1 MTTNAATAPPD
12 WSDVIVVGAGPVGL
26 LLAGD
31 LRRAGVQVTVLE
43 QLTAPTTESRAST
56 LHTRTMELLAERDLL
71 ARLGPLP
78 DGGPGHFG
86 GLPLDLRAAAP
97 GHRYAGQFKCPQTR
111 LEAVLQTWATGLG
124 ARLRRGHAVTGLC
137 QYPDRV
143 LVTGIELGGGPRKLA
158 ASYVVGCDG
167 ERSTVRQL
175 AGFDFPGDDPT
186 LEMLRADVAG
196 IGVSNRRFERH
207 PRGLATAHRW
217 PDGTTRIMVHV
228 HGTEPAVRT
237 GPPTFDEVV
246 AAWAEVTGEDIGHGT
261 PVWLN
266 AFDDTSRQ
274 AARYVKGR
282 VILAGDAAHAQMP
295 VGGQALNL
303 GLQDAAALGHRL
315 AGHLTGRADSPGLD
329 DYDRLRHRVGARTL
343 TGIRAQSRLLL
354 GGPEVDGLRAVLAE
368 LLGLDTAIGHLA
380 RTISGVDAEADLVE
394 PSTPHTPPGVAT

>member
-1 MTTNAATAPPD
+1 MNSVPETGAPD
-12 WSDVIVVGAGPVGL
+12 HTDVIVVGAGPVGL

-31 LRRAGVQVTVLE
+31 LRRAGARVTVLE
-43 QLTAPTTESRAST
+43 QLTAPVTESRAST
-56 LHTRTMELLAERDLL
+56 LHTRTMEILAERGILD
-71 ARLGPLP
+71 RLGPLP

-97 GHRYAGQFKCPQTR
+97 GHPYAGQWKCPQTR
-111 LEAVLQTWATGLG
+111 LEATLYTWATGLG
-124 ARLRRGHAVTGLC
+124 ATVRRGHAVTGLH

-143 LVTGIELGGGPRKLA
+143 VVSGIELGAGPRRFA

-175 AGFDFPGDDPT
+175 AGFDFPGDDAT

-196 IGVSNRRFERH
+196 IGVPNRRFERH

-217 PDGTTRIMVHV
+217 PDGTTRIMVHL
-228 HGTEPAVRT
+228 HGAAPGPRT
-237 GPPTFDEVV
+237 GPPAFDEVV
-246 AAWAEVTGEDIGHGT
+246 AAWAKVTGEDIGHGT
-261 PVWLN
+261 PVWLD

-274 AARYVKGR
+274 ADRYVKGR
-282 VILAGDAAHAQMP
+282 VVLAGDAAHVQMP

-315 AGHLTGRADSPGLD
+315 AGLATGRSPQAGLD

-354 GGPEVDGLRAVLAE
+354 GGPEVEGLRAVLAE
-368 LLGLDTAIGHLA
+368 LLGLDEACGHLA
-380 RTISGVDAEADLVE
+380 RVISGVDVF
-394 PSTPHTPPGVAT
+394 PTPHDSPGVAA

>member
-1 MTTNAATAPPD
+1 MTATARTATPD
-12 WSDVIVVGAGPVGL
+12 RTDVIVVGAGPVGL

-31 LRRAGVQVTVLE
+31 LRRAGARVTVLE

-56 LHTRTMELLAERDLL
+56 LHTRTMEILAERGVLD
-71 ARLGPLP
+71 RLGPLP

-86 GLPLDLRAAAP
+86 GLPLDLRTAVP
-97 GHRYAGQFKCPQTR
+97 GHPYAGQWKCPQTR
-111 LEAVLQTWATGLG
+111 LEAALHTWATGLG
-124 ARLRRGHAVTGLC
+124 AWVRRGHAVTGLH

-143 LVTGIELGGGPRKLA
+143 VVSGIELGAGPRRFA

-175 AGFDFPGDDPT
+175 AGFDFPGDDAT

-196 IGVSNRRFERH
+196 IGIPDRRFERH
-207 PRGLATAHRW
+207 PHGLATAHRW
-217 PDGTTRIMVHV
+217 PDGTTRVMVHL
-228 HGTEPAVRT
+228 HGTPPGPRT
-237 GPPTFDEVV
+237 GPPSFDEVV
-246 AAWAEVTGEDIGHGT
+246 AAWAKVTGEDIGHGT

-266 AFDDTSRQ
+266 AFDDTTRQ
-274 AARYVKGR
+274 ADRYVKGR
-282 VILAGDAAHAQMP
+282 VVLAGDAAHVQMP

-315 AGHLTGRADSPGLD
+315 AALATGRPAEAGAGLD

-354 GGPEVDGLRAVLAE
+354 GGPEVEGLRAVLAE
-368 LLGLDTAIGHLA
+368 LLGLDQAQGHLA
-380 RTISGVDAEADLVE
+380 RAISGVDLL
-394 PSTPHTPPGVAT
+394 PPHDTQGAAA